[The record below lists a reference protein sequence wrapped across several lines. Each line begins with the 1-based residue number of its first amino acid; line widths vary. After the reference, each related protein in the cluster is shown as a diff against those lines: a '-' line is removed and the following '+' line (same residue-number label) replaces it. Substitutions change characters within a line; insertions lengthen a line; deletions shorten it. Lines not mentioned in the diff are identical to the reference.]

1 MNKAFKKILLIT
13 LVMSTLLMVSCSNDK
28 NEEGGNL
35 KDQPIV
41 ISSKDYTESELLG
54 KITIKYLESKGYEVE
69 DETGISGQGIIRKAL
84 ESGEVDS
91 YWEFTGTA
99 YMEFMKK
106 ELDND
111 DAEDVYE
118 QVKKWDME
126 ENNLIWLNH
135 SMLNNTYCF
144 VTTKEVVE
152 ENDIKSISDLAK
164 AYNDGKDLKF
174 IANPEYFERADGM
187 PKIHKAYDFEIPNKD
202 RVLLEL
208 GMFYNALLSNEGDFT
223 VGFTTDGMIKAKNL
237 VVLEDDKNVFPSYYA
252 TPVFRKEIIEAYPEL
267 SNDMD
272 KLIEKIDTETMID
285 LNSQV
290 DIDKK
295 TVDEV
300 AEQFLKNNDLIK

>member
-1 MNKAFKKILLIT
+1 MKKMFKRILLVI
-13 LVMSTLLMVSCSNDK
+13 LAISTLSMVACSG
-28 NEEGGNL
+28 EEDSQDSS

-41 ISSKDYTESELLG
+41 VSSKDYTESELLG
-54 KITIKYLESKGYEVE
+54 KITIKYLQEKGYEVE

-84 ESGEVDS
+84 ESGEVDT

-111 DAEDVYE
+111 DPEDVYE
-118 QVKKWDME
+118 EVKEWDME
-126 ENNLIWLNH
+126 ENNLVWLNH
-135 SMLNNTYCF
+135 STLNNTYCF
-144 VTTKEVVE
+144 VTTEEVVK
-152 ENDIKSISDLAK
+152 ENNIKSISDLAK
-164 AYNDGKDLKF
+164 AYNEEKNLKF

-187 PKIHKAYDFEIPNKD
+187 PKINKEYDFEIPNKN

-208 GMFYNALLSNEGDFT
+208 GMFYNALINKEGDFT
-223 VGFTTDGMIKAKNL
+223 VGFTTDGMIKAKDL
-237 VVLEDDKNVFPSYYA
+237 IVLEDDKNVFPVYYG

-267 SNDMD
+267 SDDMD
-272 KLIEKIDTETMID
+272 ELIEKIDTETMID

-300 AEQFLKNNDLIK
+300 SEQFLKDNDLIK